1 MSSQFRPLLGA
12 RVESISQVKFPVFA
26 SLKLDGIRAIKW
38 GPELLSRTLKTI
50 PNRFLAARLREV
62 PSGWDG
68 ELIAGEPNSPNV
80 YNLSESLVMSRN
92 KDASSIRFFVF
103 DNHESQGDFTTR
115 LESIS
120 DLPPSVI
127 KLDQVLIDRADD
139 LLAFE
144 ENALASGY
152 EGVVLRHPGGRYKFG
167 RSTIREQYLLKLK
180 RFLDDEAVIIGF
192 EELERNF
199 NEATLDE
206 RGYTKRSSHKDN
218 KVGAGMLGALRVDW
232 KGKELKLGSGF
243 TEQQRKEIW
252 SARDRYLGRKARFKY
267 FPIGIK
273 DLPRQPIFTGF
284 RSDLDL

>member
-12 RVESISQVKFPVFA
+12 RVESLSQVKFPVFA
-26 SLKLDGIRAIKW
+26 SIKLDGIRAIKW

-50 PNRFLAARLREV
+50 PNRALAAFLREV

-68 ELIAGEPNSPNV
+68 ELIAGEPNAPNV
-80 YNLSESLVMSRN
+80 YNLSESYVMSRG

-103 DNHESQGDFTTR
+103 DNHEASGGFATR

-120 DLPPSVI
+120 DLPPRVI

-144 ENALASGY
+144 DKALADGY
-152 EGVVLRHPGGRYKFG
+152 EGVVLRHPDGRYKYG

-199 NEATLDE
+199 NEATIDE

-232 KGKELKLGSGF
+232 HGKELKLGSGF
-243 TEQQRKEIW
+243 TEQLRKDIW
-252 SARDRYLGRKARFKY
+252 AARDRYLGRKARFKY